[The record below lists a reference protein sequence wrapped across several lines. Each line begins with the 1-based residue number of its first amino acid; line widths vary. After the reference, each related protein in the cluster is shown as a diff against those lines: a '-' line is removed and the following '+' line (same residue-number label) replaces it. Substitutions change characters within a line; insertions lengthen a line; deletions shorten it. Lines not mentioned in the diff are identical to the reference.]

1 MSKTMKVIISLL
13 LVVVISL
20 SFGAG
25 YLFGDRSH
33 AGPSEGLHTIEQVW
47 NIIFSE
53 YVGKDKLDPRSI
65 RKGAI
70 EGMMEALDDPYSSYL
85 DSESYQLSVSR
96 LEGEFDGIGAVITM
110 TDEQLTI
117 IAPIADSPADKAGIR
132 AGDIILEINGQP
144 TAEIGLAEAVLRIR
158 GPSGTPVNLLIL
170 HQDDSEPEEIEIIR
184 ATVELTSVNF
194 EMKETIAYIHITQF
208 SERTDEELA
217 QVIKSISEE
226 GAEGIIID
234 LRHNPGGLLQAVVEV
249 ASYFLEEGT
258 VVKVVSEQEKIS
270 TLQVKSGKPTTA
282 LPIIVL
288 VDNYSASG
296 SEVLAGALQDHD
308 RAVVA
313 GNITFGK
320 GSVNILHHL
329 DDGSGL
335 YITTARWLT
344 PDGRLIEG
352 EGIEPDIELELD
364 GNDAIEWAIAYLKD
378 GKL

>member
-1 MSKTMKVIISLL
+1 MSKMMKIIISLL
-13 LVVVISL
+13 LVVVLAL

-25 YLFGDRSH
+25 YLFGGRSH
-33 AGPSEGLHTIEQVW
+33 AGPSEGLYTIEQVW
-47 NIIFSE
+47 NVIFSE
-53 YVGKDKLDPRSI
+53 YVDKDKLDPKVI
-65 RKGAI
+65 RRGAI
-70 EGMMEALDDPYSSYL
+70 EGMLEALDDPYSSYL
-85 DSESYQLSVSR
+85 DTESYQLGLSR
-96 LEGEFDGIGAVITM
+96 LEGEFDGIGAVITIM
-110 TDEQLTI
+110 DEQLTI

-132 AGDIILEINGQP
+132 GGDIILEINGQS
-144 TAEIGLAEAVLRIR
+144 TAEISLAEAVFKIR

-184 ATVELTSVNF
+184 ATVELSSVNF
-194 EMKETIAYIHITQF
+194 EMKGTIAYINISQF
-208 SERTDEELA
+208 SERTDEELS
-217 QVIKSISEE
+217 QVLKSVSEE
-226 GAEGIIID
+226 GAEGIILD

-258 VVKVVSEQEKIS
+258 VVKVVTDQEEIS
-270 TLQVKSGKPTTA
+270 TLQVKSGKATTA

-313 GNITFGK
+313 GTKTFGK
-320 GSVNILHHL
+320 GSVNILRQL

-364 GNDAIEWAIAYLKD
+364 GDDAIEWAIAYLKD
-378 GKL
+378 GK